1 MSVNLKHW
9 LVAAIT
15 ATFLAAIVQSS
26 EAASMRGI
34 RPDVETVAGP
44 EWNLERVAFRR
55 CWRQG
60 GRRLCRWHS
69 VPRYHLPEAFYNY
82 APNTFPTARPP
93 WARLPYSAPSPN
105 SILFYRTRYS
115 TELVAVA
122 G

>member
-44 EWNLERVAFRR
+44 EWNLERVAPSVAAGVRR
-55 CWRQG
+55 
-60 GRRLCRWHS
+60 GRRGLCRWRS

-105 SILFYRTRYS
+105 
-115 TELVAVA
+115 
-122 G
+122 